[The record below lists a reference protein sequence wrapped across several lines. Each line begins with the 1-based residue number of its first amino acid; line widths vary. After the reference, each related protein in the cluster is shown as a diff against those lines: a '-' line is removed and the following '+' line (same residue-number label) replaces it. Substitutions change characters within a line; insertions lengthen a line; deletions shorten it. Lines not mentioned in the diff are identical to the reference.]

1 MAGGLTSATER
12 AELADSTVDLASVCA
27 RFGAH
32 LDAAGIPTAPDRVAR
47 FTTAVVNLQ
56 PNALEELRWIARA
69 TLTNSRDQRT
79 TLDAVFDQVFRGR
92 IDDFSRGLERAP
104 LIPSGIEPG
113 SKPPQPRAADAPSA
127 NAGGPRGG
135 SSGTRTEPGATD
147 ESKQTSESVQMTSS
161 DEERLKTKDF
171 GTCSSEELVLLA
183 RMIGDLSLHPPI
195 RHSHR
200 RRVSSH
206 GSHHDLRRTIR
217 AARRTGGDPLR
228 LIQKGRVTRERR
240 VVLIA
245 DVSGSMERYSRAYL
259 YLTHAAV
266 RALEA
271 DAFLFSTRLTRATTV
286 LRHHSP
292 EVALQRAAAATPDWS
307 GGTRIGDALA
317 AFLHGWG
324 RRGVARGAV
333 IVIISDG
340 WEGGDAKHLGE
351 QMARLSRLAHR
362 IVWVNP
368 RKQAP
373 DYQPLVGGMAAAL
386 PHVDAFVSGHSY
398 DAMREVATAIR
409 A

>member
-1 MAGGLTSATER
+1 VAGGLTSAPDRTDRIDR
-12 AELADSTVDLASVCA
+12 AIDLADVCA
-27 RFGAH
+27 QLGAH

-47 FTTAVVNLQ
+47 FTTALVNLQ
-56 PNALEELRWIARA
+56 PTMLDELRWIARA

-92 IDDFSRGLERAP
+92 IDDFTRGDSLAP
-104 LIPSGIEPG
+104 LLPSGIEPG
-113 SKPPQPRAADAPSA
+113 AKPPSPRASDAPVADAL
-127 NAGGPRGG
+127 GPRGG
-135 SSGTRTEPGATD
+135 SAGTPSDSGEDDSVT
-147 ESKQTSESVQMTSS
+147 TSESVQMTSS

-171 GTCSSEELVLLA
+171 GSCSTEELIQLA
-183 RMIGDLSLHPPI
+183 HMIGDLSLHPPV

-200 RRVSSH
+200 RRVDRR

-228 LIQKGRVTRERR
+228 LIQKGRVRRERR

-266 RALEA
+266 RTLEA
-271 DAFLFSTRLTRATTV
+271 EAFLFSTRLTRATTV

-307 GGTRIGDALA
+307 GGTRIGEALA

-340 WEGGDAKHLGE
+340 WEGCDATHLGE

-368 RKQAP
+368 RKQQA
-373 DYQPLVGGMAAAL
+373 DYQPLVAGMAAAL

-398 DAMREVATAIR
+398 AAMSEVAAAIR
-409 A
+409 S